1 MNTRPALSVSER
13 LPFSFHFLRMLL
25 TISPHSDILF
35 LQHIVRRDVGDLEKA
50 FQRYGM
56 AAVSWFGSGGG
67 GGTGHSVVL
76 AAVEN
81 RGADRL
87 GDERLLRGRSNH
99 LPCHGRRGGGQRD
112 RPGVL

>member
-1 MNTRPALSVSER
+1 
-13 LPFSFHFLRMLL
+13 MLL

-50 FQRYGM
+50 FQKYGM

-67 GGTGHSVVL
+67 GGTGYSVVL

-87 GDERLLRGRSNH
+87 GDERLLRGWSNH
-99 LPCHGRRGGGQRD
+99 FSCPGRRACGQWD
-112 RPGVL
+112 RSGPL